1 MREFLRP
8 MLPMVAVLLVPI
20 VPFVVLMLLYPDW
33 NERIAAW
40 STTQDSRV
48 LMAVLIIGLLASDIF
63 LLVPSSV
70 LCTAAGW
77 QFGVPLGT
85 FIAWAGLS
93 LGTVIGFAMAKWIG
107 KPIVAWLTTP
117 AELERAG
124 ELTRQ
129 LGPWLLI
136 VARGIPVVAE
146 ASVLFV
152 GMHQMP
158 WRQFL
163 PPVLF
168 SNLVLALVYAAF
180 GRAAEEMHLLWLAIA
195 VSIGAPVLMIAVFRA
210 WLWWR
215 NTRTRTPPGGSG

>member
-20 VPFVVLMLLYPDW
+20 IPFVVLMLIYPDW
-33 NERIAAW
+33 NERIATW
-40 STTQDSRV
+40 STSQESRV
-48 LMAVLIIGLLASDIF
+48 LMAGLIIGLLASDIF
-63 LLVPSSV
+63 LLIPSSV

-77 QFGVPLGT
+77 KFGVLPGT
-85 FIAWAGLS
+85 LIAWTGLS

-117 AELERAG
+117 TELERAA

-129 LGPWLLI
+129 LGPWLLV

-168 SNLVLALVYAAF
+168 SNLVLAFVYAAF
-180 GRAAEEMHLLWLAIA
+180 GLVAKEMDLLLLAIA

-210 WLWWR
+210 WLSWR
-215 NTRTRTPPGGSG
+215 NTRTGTTPGGGG